1 MRRCDLLTEIREF
14 RAQAVELRECRTL
27 AEEALRLSYQTLR
40 LEMPDTFLGRSR
52 FASAEESLKAP
63 PPIGHVLRIP
73 WLVRSRQEAK
83 APKHSVD
90 RLRSIVPPSEIDFR
104 KPLRLRYRGFGAG
117 QERSRFIDHAAQ

>member
-63 PPIGHVLRIP
+63 PPDRACPEDTV
-73 WLVRSRQEAK
+73 AC
-83 APKHSVD
+83 PKQAG
-90 RLRSIVPPSEIDFR
+90 SES
-104 KPLRLRYRGFGAG
+104 P
-117 QERSRFIDHAAQ
+117 